1 MPSNVSE
8 VSIRFPD
15 LTPAEAAQLAQ
26 ECRREF
32 LAAGAASSSIRIA
45 RTDAEAMDL
54 GGVLV
59 LAAGGSLL
67 GGLVNDLAKD
77 FAKGAAHKA
86 GSMILEWL
94 CRKYGTRAE
103 ICDRGKPVT
112 RIGHAPVK
120 TGMSRSDHVMPPQN
134 LSRLGVIILGASTY
148 PGMEGLDNSAFARS
162 ANAARELFS
171 PARTVFRD
179 VAVLDLFDKDLG
191 TAAIVDSIDEFLSH
205 ETDLNDLLIYYCGHG
220 SFLKDRTYFLTLR
233 GTRLGRESTTGL
245 KLRDLRHDLEHH
257 LVDRR
262 LYVVLDCCF
271 SGEAVKEFQFDA
283 TGAGRLVEGQVYDA
297 MPATGWAV
305 LTASSASMPAI
316 APKGED
322 LTMFTGALTSVLSD
336 TSDGSPSRLTLSD
349 LIAEANQVIRR
360 KHGLKAVTPQCHVP
374 RQDSGDVSRIPLF
387 VRGIPGPEPIA
398 PGLSAP
404 SAKLSDEQVQQLIDD
419 GLRVGRNEACPCGS
433 GRKFK
438 HCHGRFE

>member
-1 MPSNVSE
+1 MTSNVSE

-32 LAAGAASSSIRIA
+32 IAAGAASSSIRIA
-45 RTDAEAMDL
+45 RSDAEAMDL

-59 LAAGGSLL
+59 LTAGGSLF
-67 GGLVNDLAKD
+67 GSLAKE

-103 ICDRGKPVT
+103 ISERGKPLT
-112 RIGHAPVK
+112 EFGHASVR
-120 TGMSRSDHVMPPQN
+120 TGKNRVDHVMPPQN

-148 PGMEGLDNSAFARS
+148 PGMEGLDNPAFARS
-162 ANAARELFS
+162 ADAARKLFS

-179 VAVLDLFDKDLG
+179 VQVLDLFDKDLG
-191 TAAIVDSIDEFLSH
+191 SAAIVDAIDEFLSH
-205 ETDLNDLLIYYCGHG
+205 EPDLNDLLIYYCGHG

-257 LVDRR
+257 LIDKR

-271 SGEAVKEFQFDA
+271 SGEAVKGFQFDA
-283 TGAGRLVEGQVYDA
+283 TGAGRLVEGQVHDA

-305 LTASSASMPAI
+305 MTASSASMPAI
-316 APKGED
+316 APKGAD
-322 LTMFTGALTSVLSD
+322 LTMFTGAMASVLSD
-336 TSDGSPSRLTLSD
+336 TSEGAPSHLTFGD

-360 KHGLKAVTPQCHVP
+360 KHGMKAVAPQCHVP

-387 VRGIPGPEPIA
+387 VRGLPQPA
-398 PGLSAP
+398 PVVQP
-404 SAKLSDEQVQQLIDD
+404 STTPTALLSDKQVQKLIDD
-419 GLRVGRNEACPCGS
+419 GLRVGRNDVCPCGS

-438 HCHGRFE
+438 HCHGNFA